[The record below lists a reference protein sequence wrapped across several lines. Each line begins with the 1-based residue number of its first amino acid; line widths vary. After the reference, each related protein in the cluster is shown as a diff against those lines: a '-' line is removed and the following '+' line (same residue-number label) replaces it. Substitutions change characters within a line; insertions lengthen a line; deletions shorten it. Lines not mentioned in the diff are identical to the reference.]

1 MPSVA
6 TTTWYLVPS
15 LPRSVGLRPASSPPR
30 LALTEQLSTT
40 TSHAATS
47 GPERT
52 IRSRA
57 TWTRR
62 STATALQSL
71 RRTAQGGAAGAPGGG
86 PQLAPLHALPDEEP
100 QCLDDLDGRHGW
112 SSGSERPVLD
122 LVDDPRH
129 QRRCPRRHAHLPTP
143 KAR

>member
-1 MPSVA
+1 MPSVE

-15 LPRSVGLRPASSPPR
+15 LPRSVGLRPVSSPPR
-30 LALTEQLSTT
+30 LNLTEQLSNT

-62 STATALQSL
+62 STAPALQSL
-71 RRTAQGGAAGAPGGG
+71 SGREQGGAAVAPGGG

-100 QCLDDLDGRHGW
+100 HCLDDLDGFDG
-112 SSGSERPVLD
+112 
-122 LVDDPRH
+122 
-129 QRRCPRRHAHLPTP
+129 
-143 KAR
+143 

>member
-15 LPRSVGLRPASSPPR
+15 LPRSVGLRPVSAPPS
-30 LALTEQLSTT
+30 LAVTEQLSTT

-57 TWTRR
+57 TWTWR
-62 STATALQSL
+62 STAVALQSS
-71 RRTAQGGAAGAPGGG
+71 RRRRKVEPQARPAVA

-100 QCLDDLDGRHGW
+100 QCLDDLDG
-112 SSGSERPVLD
+112 
-122 LVDDPRH
+122 
-129 QRRCPRRHAHLPTP
+129 
-143 KAR
+143 